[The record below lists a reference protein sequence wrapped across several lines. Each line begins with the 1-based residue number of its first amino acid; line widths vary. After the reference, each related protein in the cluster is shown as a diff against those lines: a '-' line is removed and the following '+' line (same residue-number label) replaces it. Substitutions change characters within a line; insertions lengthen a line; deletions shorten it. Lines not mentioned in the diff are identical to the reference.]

1 MINTNN
7 TYDLAHELARSI
19 KDSETYKGYI
29 MAQRELD
36 KSPEA
41 KEKVRQFR
49 ALQMEVNQA
58 QILGQNLP
66 DDKVQE
72 LTIEYAKLNR
82 DKTIADFFS
91 AEGMFMQ
98 MFTDIQQIIQK
109 SLESGFIE

>member
-1 MINTNN
+1 MTNN
-7 TYDLAHELARSI
+7 NNPYDLAHELARSI
-19 KDSETYKGYI
+19 TDNETYQRYI
-29 MAQRELD
+29 KAQMELD
-36 KSPEA
+36 QNPEA

-66 DDKVQE
+66 DDKVQQVT
-72 LTIEYAKLNR
+72 LEYAKLNR
-82 DKTIADFFS
+82 EKSIADFFT

-109 SLESGFIE
+109 SLESGFIK